1 MHFLTTYFNF
11 FDDLNIYLKISIQIF
26 SIILLTFFLSKLIK
40 SLLFVLFKYFI
51 RTNSLVDNSII
62 VALKKPIFFFIW
74 LYSIIICSNL
84 VIEQLNQDFLRF
96 TFKLR
101 YVIIYVIVFMFFMR
115 IISQIKK
122 HYIMQ
127 KEKLNKTLDY
137 AGLDTVEKLSKVA
150 IFIIWTILVLEKMG
164 FNLSALLAFGGI
176 GGVIIGFAGKDLFT
190 NIFGGLIIYL
200 DKPFSVGDWISS
212 PDKQIEGDV
221 ETIGWRQTK
230 ILTFDKYPIY
240 VPNSIFGTIIIENK
254 SRYMAMRVRE
264 EIKIRIIDISKVV
277 RITNGISKMLKEHPN
292 ISKKFRMYVNFTN
305 VGDSYLAILVNAFTN
320 TNEYIRFLEIK
331 QDVLLKINNI
341 IKENGAEIAIP
352 TSNIYMNKVSDFE
365 RKVLN
370 FE

>member
-1 MHFLTTYFNF
+1 MNILTTYFNF
-11 FDDLNIYLKISIQIF
+11 FDNLNVYLKISIQIF

-40 SLLFVLFKYFI
+40 SLLFVLFKYFM
-51 RTNSLVDNSII
+51 RTNSLIDNSII

-74 LYSIIICSNL
+74 LYSVIICSDL
-84 VIEQLNQDFLRF
+84 IIEQLNEDLLKF
-96 TFKLR
+96 TYKLR
-101 YVIIYVIVFMFFMR
+101 YVIIYIIVFMFFMS

-127 KEKLNKTLDY
+127 KEKMNKALDY

-150 IFIIWTILVLEKMG
+150 IFIIWTILVLGKMG
-164 FNLSALLAFGGI
+164 FNLNALLAFGGA

-221 ETIGWRQTK
+221 EVIGWRQTR

-254 SRYMAMRVRE
+254 SRYRAMRVRE
-264 EIKIRIIDISKVV
+264 EIKIRMFDLSKVS
-277 RITNGISKMLKEHPN
+277 RITNAITKMLKEHPSVN
-292 ISKKFRMYVNFTN
+292 KKYRMYVNFINFSESSLSLIIN
-305 VGDSYLAILVNAFTN
+305 VFTN
-320 TNEYIRFLEIK
+320 TTEYIRFLEIK
-331 QDVLLKINNI
+331 QDVLLKIANI
-341 IKENGAEIAIP
+341 IKENGAEIALP
-352 TSNIYMNKVSDFE
+352 TSNVYMNKVSDFE
-365 RKVLN
+365 KKILN